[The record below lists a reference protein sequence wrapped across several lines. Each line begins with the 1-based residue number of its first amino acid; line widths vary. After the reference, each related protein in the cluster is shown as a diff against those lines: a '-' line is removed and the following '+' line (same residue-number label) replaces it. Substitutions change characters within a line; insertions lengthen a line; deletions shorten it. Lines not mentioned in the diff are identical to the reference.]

1 MGDIEPSLTVSA
13 DMGKLRQAVEN
24 LLSNAL
30 RYTDKGGKVILSLKS
45 MSSNV
50 EITVKDSGI
59 GISKSD
65 LPNIFE
71 RFYRADKSRARVSG
85 GMGIGLAIAKAIV
98 EGHGGTISAESTEGI
113 GSTFVITLPKC
124 RKA

>member
-1 MGDIEPSLTVSA
+1 
-13 DMGKLRQAVEN
+13 
-24 LLSNAL
+24 
-30 RYTDKGGKVILSLKS
+30 
-45 MSSNV
+45 MSDNV
-50 EITVKDSGI
+50 EIAVKDSGI